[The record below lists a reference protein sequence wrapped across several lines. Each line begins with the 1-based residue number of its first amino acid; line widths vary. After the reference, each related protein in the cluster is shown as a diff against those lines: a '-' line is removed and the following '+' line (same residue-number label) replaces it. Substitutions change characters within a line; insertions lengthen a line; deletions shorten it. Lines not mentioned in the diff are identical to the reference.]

1 MGIWIVR
8 NFEFISRDFLCP
20 FPVTADLHLDLLL
33 VILSLKL
40 RKIYK
45 GNAYS
50 RYLTQRL
57 FLFSLASALT
67 LYFAHV
73 IFSKFTSRTLSL
85 EQKVAPHL
93 LNCSSTISSRKSLR
107 LMRFF
112 AVSDTP
118 SKLVLSLSGGNRGPH
133 GMNKRSPLLRSLLD
147 LANLRSFPVR
157 VFLYS
162 LFYAVWFSFWK
173 MDSIFLGN
181 FWGLS
186 LMESLVY
193 NFLFWI

>member
-40 RKIYK
+40 HKIYK

-57 FLFSLASALT
+57 FLFPLASALT

-118 SKLVLSLSGGNRGPH
+118 SKFVLSLSGGNRGPH
-133 GMNKRSPLLRSLLD
+133 GMNKRSPLPRSLLD
-147 LANLRSFPVR
+147 LADLALISRPCFPLFALLFCMIFFLKNGFDIPGEFVGFKFNGESR
-157 VFLYS
+157 V
-162 LFYAVWFSFWK
+162 
-173 MDSIFLGN
+173 
-181 FWGLS
+181 
-186 LMESLVY
+186 
-193 NFLFWI
+193 